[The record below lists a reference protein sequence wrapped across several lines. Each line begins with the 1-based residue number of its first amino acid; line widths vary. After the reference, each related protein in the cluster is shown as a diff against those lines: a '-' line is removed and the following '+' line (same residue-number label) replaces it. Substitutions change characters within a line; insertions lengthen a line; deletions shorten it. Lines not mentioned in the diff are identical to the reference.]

1 MNLLKLFI
9 VFFLLSIIFRF
20 LFRRWLTNLLGP
32 LQKRG
37 EGDGTQSQL
46 VKDTIIP
53 CPTCGTYNP
62 SKEAYSYKGKYYCNQ
77 HCFENSLK
85 EGK

>member
-1 MNLLKLFI
+1 MNFIKLFI

-20 LFRRWLTNLLGP
+20 LFKKWLTNLLGP

-37 EGDGTQSQL
+37 EAGRTQAQM

-62 SKEAYSYKGKYYCNQ
+62 SKEAYFYKEKYYCNQ
-77 HCFENSLK
+77 NCFEKSLQS
-85 EGK
+85 